1 MQRVGGFIIKT
12 GSGTIMLWG
21 DVDEA
26 IKAERLLRIQRIE
39 RLSTICALFCLSG
52 AVWLAW
58 PVLKDAFAGDASLLS
73 GLGMPVL
80 VLLWGIVIQDLI
92 LDDPRARTRIGAAS
106 SIIWPVLLMF
116 SIRAF
121 STDLSSLLAALLFA
135 GLGLAMY
142 RSSAQTLR
150 GGIDVLRFRAMM
162 TGIGGLTVL
171 GMLIGDRAGQTW
183 IDDLSDWGHPLLS
196 ILVLGHV
203 AYLWFAGDDMRE
215 ERKMFRKELDSIEN
229 RLLVLRSQG
238 AAVDQASSLVMTAKQ
253 EGHIDP
259 LFGIR
264 LLQEA
269 SEDMERSLS
278 LATDV
283 DVVRREALLVIQD
296 AEAMAPLAKRPRK
309 SYEMGERE
317 VTLGS
322 LREAEVLFRQAKRR
336 AQEIVAWWEKAEES
350 IRVAE
355 ELLTGQSG
363 ANIEGLRQIIRDAK
377 KQLEREAPKK
387 AFELACVVPI
397 QLQADGDARERA
409 IEVLKDAAKA
419 LKSSDGFDT
428 TELEQ
433 RLEHAEDALEAGDT
447 GQSIGLAEGVIRVI
461 QVEREA
467 MEIVRR
473 ALRQRKK
480 LIQRFETL
488 EDAEEWNNRL
498 QQVQQSADERQW
510 SHAATLLER
519 LTTDL
524 DALGNEQDEAKALLD
539 FVRQEWTVLRNQ
551 CDASS
556 IPYSDEDMKQT
567 EAALSIAEERL
578 NSGQIEAAL
587 DQLGQADASMER
599 LRRRV

>member
-433 RLEHAEDALEAGDT
+433 RLEHAEEALEAGDT

>member
-12 GSGTIMLWG
+12 VSGTIMLWG

-121 STDLSSLLAALLFA
+121 TTDLSSLLAALLFA

-183 IDDLSDWGHPLLS
+183 IDDMSDWGHPLLS

-229 RLLVLRSQG
+229 RLLILRSQG

-498 QQVQQSADERQW
+498 QEVQQSADERQW

>member
-12 GSGTIMLWG
+12 VSGTIMLWG

-551 CDASS
+551 CGASS

-578 NSGQIEAAL
+578 NAGQIEAAL

>member
-121 STDLSSLLAALLFA
+121 SMDLSSLLAALLFA

-183 IDDLSDWGHPLLS
+183 IDDMSDWGHPLLS

-480 LIQRFETL
+480 LIQRFEIL
-488 EDAEEWNNRL
+488 EDAEDWNNRL

-539 FVRQEWTVLRNQ
+539 FVRQEWAVLRNQ

-578 NSGQIEAAL
+578 NAGQIEAAL

>member
-121 STDLSSLLAALLFA
+121 SMDLSSLLAALLFA

-480 LIQRFETL
+480 LIQRFEIF
-488 EDAEEWNNRL
+488 EDAEDWNNRL

-539 FVRQEWTVLRNQ
+539 FVRQEWAVLRNQ

-578 NSGQIEAAL
+578 NAGQIEAAL

>member
-106 SIIWPVLLMF
+106 SIIWPVLSMF

-183 IDDLSDWGHPLLS
+183 IDDMSDWGHPLLS

-264 LLQEA
+264 LLREA

-283 DVVRREALLVIQD
+283 DVVRREALLVIED

-488 EDAEEWNNRL
+488 EDAEDWNNRL

-578 NSGQIEAAL
+578 NAGQIEAAL